1 MQVVGDH
8 SWAHVPIDSQP
19 AMQIRWLWSNTQPFK
34 IIDFLTPWLEFCELK
49 QTLKNACQI

>member
-34 IIDFLTPWLEFCELK
+34 IIDFLTPWLEFRELK